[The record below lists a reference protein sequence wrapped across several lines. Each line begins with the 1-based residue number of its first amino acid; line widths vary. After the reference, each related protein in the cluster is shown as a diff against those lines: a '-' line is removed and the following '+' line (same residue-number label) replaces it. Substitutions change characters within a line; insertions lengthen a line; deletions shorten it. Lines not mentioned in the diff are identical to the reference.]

1 MTSIAEHI
9 PGLMLVIF
17 RIGGLM
23 VFAPVLSSRA
33 VPVRVR
39 ILLAFVIGFAVYPV
53 LLSLGLVPM
62 LQSGG
67 GLWTLVPLVA
77 MEILVGVA
85 IGLLATLPLMAM
97 RVGGQ
102 LAGQQMGL
110 GFATFYDP
118 NVEDDAD
125 LVGQLYYF
133 VALVIFLSM
142 SGLDIMFESL
152 LHTFT
157 NVPAAA
163 MAFGEGVLALM
174 LGMLLSAFEI
184 SLRVAAPVL
193 AILFLQSIALGYVS
207 RTVPQLNIL
216 SLGFPLR
223 LILGFLVMF
232 AGMTV
237 IESVGLE
244 ALDDL
249 FGMLR
254 GWAAG
259 HAVVPVE

>member
-1 MTSIAEHI
+1 MVAIAEYI

-23 VFAPVLSSRA
+23 IFAPILSSRA

-39 ILLAFVIGFAVYPV
+39 IMLAFVIGFAVYPV
-53 LLSLGLVPM
+53 LLTLGLVPV
-62 LQSGG
+62 LPSGG

-77 MEILVGVA
+77 MEIMIGVA
-85 IGLLATLPLMAM
+85 IGLLASIPLMAM

-125 LVGQLYYF
+125 LVGQLYFF

-142 SGLDIMFESL
+142 SCLDIVLESL

-163 MAFGEGVLALM
+163 IAFSEGVLVLL

-184 SLRVAAPVL
+184 AMRVAAPVL
-193 AILFLQSIALGYVS
+193 AILFLQSVALGYVS

-223 LILGFLVMF
+223 LILGFFVMF
-232 AGMTV
+232 AGVTV
-237 IESVGLE
+237 IDFVGIE
-244 ALDDL
+244 AMDEL

-254 GWAAG
+254 GWVAG
-259 HAVVPVE
+259 ETVNPVE